1 MIKFIKGDNMK
12 KIILKITPIML
23 LIGIVIGAVESFGS
37 LSEDTLTI
45 TNTIGHILSYYC
57 VPLIVF
63 CYVLKKDE
71 SNSLFKVGLFLILV
85 SMILTAL
92 RNFLPLHLILN
103 IYSLLFKL
111 DMTIRY
117 IILAL
122 KYIGIFTLIETTDE
136 KATLAKTGANLLC
149 IIYSI
154 LNISKVWID
163 TETLSFVSK
172 LSSLSYDIMELLVIT
187 FLALKL
193 LSEDEADN
201 IREYQQAKNPELA
214 QTTGLNYQN
223 QVQQPVQNLQPL
235 QQPVQNAQPVQQIT
249 PQPMPVPQ
257 PVNPVPQPMPAQPV
271 PQNPQPMQGQVQ
283 NPNQL

>member
-1 MIKFIKGDNMK
+1 MR
-12 KIILKITPIML
+12 KIILKIIPIML
-23 LIGIVIGAVESFGS
+23 LIGIIIRAIELFGN
-37 LSEDTLTI
+37 LSVDTLTI
-45 TNTIGHILSYYC
+45 TNTIVHILTYFC

-71 SNSLFKVGLFLILV
+71 SNNLFKVGILLILV
-85 SMILTAL
+85 SMILTAV
-92 RNFLPLHLILN
+92 RNILPLHLTSD
-103 IYSLLFKL
+103 IYSLLYKM
-111 DMTIRY
+111 DKTIRH
-117 IILAL
+117 LVSAL

-136 KATLAKTGANLLC
+136 KATLAKTGANLFC
-149 IIYSI
+149 IIYSL
-154 LNISKVWID
+154 LNITIVWID
-163 TETLSFVSK
+163 AESLSIVSK
-172 LSSLSYDIMELLVIT
+172 LSSLSYDFMELLVIT

-223 QVQQPVQNLQPL
+223 QVQQPVQNVSQ
-235 QQPVQNAQPVQQIT
+235 VQQIT
-249 PQPMPVPQ
+249 PQPMPAP
-257 PVNPVPQPMPAQPV
+257 PMNPMPQPMPAQPV